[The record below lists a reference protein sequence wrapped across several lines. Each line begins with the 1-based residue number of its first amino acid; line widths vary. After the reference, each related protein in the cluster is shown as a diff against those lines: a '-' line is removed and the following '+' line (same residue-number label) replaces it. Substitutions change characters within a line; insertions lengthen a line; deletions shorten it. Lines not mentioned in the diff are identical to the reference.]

1 MCDTPTRKKT
11 RKDAMKL
18 PEKLVRMLTYVGEA
32 VDDPDTSC
40 VGWEADGKTFV
51 IRDEELFSTTMLPRF
66 FHDQGRVGK
75 DPDKNFRNF
84 VRNLYRWGF
93 RLVRRRKVRKKTRS
107 STYGHDSFERGM
119 KDYISLMRSDA
130 GLRRA
135 ADLKVARC
143 SHREHQLE
151 TNEVGLQGQQTTAA
165 TRPIM
170 TRATAPAVAAAVYEG
185 KPCDFNAESFLRG
198 AQGTLLLT
206 SHIAARREAAASL
219 IPTIHQSSMPSFSNA
234 IEAIKLQQLKQKLAA
249 DRELQLSSQL
259 EQHRRLILS
268 TETQHDVAC
277 RALFAAQQNQEVVFT
292 ISPTL
297 PQAAADPNAMLLN
310 ARAGPVDGLLNSGIL
325 LPSIPSNSLIP
336 SITKEAQRRL
346 LVQMLLAR
354 YHGN

>member
-18 PEKLVRMLTYVGEA
+18 PEKLVRMLTYVEEA
-32 VDDPDTSC
+32 VDDPDTYC

-93 RLVRRRKVRKKTRS
+93 RQVRRSKVRKKTRS

-143 SHREHQLE
+143 SL
-151 TNEVGLQGQQTTAA
+151 GLQGQQTTAA

-170 TRATAPAVAAAVYEG
+170 MRAIAPAVAAAIPGG
-185 KPCDFNAESFLRG
+185 KLSDVNAESFLRS

-219 IPTIHQSSMPSFSNA
+219 IPAIHQSSMPSFSNA

-249 DRELQLSSQL
+249 DRELQLASQV
-259 EQHRRLILS
+259 EQHHRLILS
-268 TETQHDVAC
+268 TETQHAVAC
-277 RALFAAQQNQEVVFT
+277 RALFAAQQNQEVVST

-310 ARAGPVDGLLNSGIL
+310 ARAGPLDGLLNSRIL

-346 LVQMLLAR
+346 LVQMRLAR
-354 YHGN
+354 YHGNQHFLNG